1 MVPKDKGRLA
11 RQVPVPLCG
20 ALRQSPA
27 MLPNDRFSS
36 LPKVSDATLSTET
49 ASGQIAAFLFSI
61 EGAPYF
67 FRSAEVTWPRWT
79 PLRVYVTSH
88 IRLRADSL
96 RNPACLLNSLTL
108 RLDPR

>member
-49 ASGQIAAFLFSI
+49 ASGLIAAFLL
-61 EGAPYF
+61 EGH
-67 FRSAEVTWPRWT
+67 ETRW
-79 PLRVYVTSH
+79 
-88 IRLRADSL
+88 SL
-96 RNPACLLNSLTL
+96 PPNWQV
-108 RLDPR
+108 